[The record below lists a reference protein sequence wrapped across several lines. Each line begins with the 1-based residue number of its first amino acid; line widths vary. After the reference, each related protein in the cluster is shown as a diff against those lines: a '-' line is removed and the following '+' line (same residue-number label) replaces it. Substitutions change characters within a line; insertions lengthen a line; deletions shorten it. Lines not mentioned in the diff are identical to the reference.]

1 MSRSP
6 IPAASVLLFFI
17 AAPGCA
23 NPAGRGELAEPGDAG
38 GDAGAALVSGS
49 DGDGAA
55 GGDDGARSDG
65 GDGGD
70 GGSFFSRG
78 TSAAGGAD
86 SGAAGGA
93 VTPAGGAAGAVG
105 NGGEVVASQAGAPV
119 GGTDDGGALAGPLG
133 GTAGQLGCGP
143 ASGATVSVAGAA
155 GAVAR
160 GAGGQGGDGGSAGRE
175 ALGGAV
181 GIAGAGG
188 AGATSQT
195 GAAGASGALSLAG
208 AAGAAGAGSVAA
220 WPCGEPLLDARDS
233 KSYPTRALGG
243 LCWLGKN
250 LDIGERIDTSLAQSA
265 TDRIQKY
272 CFGDDE
278 AMCARFGG
286 LYQWDHAMQSTEV
299 EGATGICPAGWRIP
313 TDREWKALE
322 IAAGMDPAV
331 ADLDGWRGDGVGTA
345 LKEEGSSGFEAPLG
359 GMVVYGSSYNYP
371 GYGYHWTS
379 TLGTSGPWRRCFT
392 AESTYPPDTVGRWQT
407 WGRQYA
413 LPIRC
418 VTDLGT

>member
-1 MSRSP
+1 M
-6 IPAASVLLFFI
+6 
-17 AAPGCA
+17 
-23 NPAGRGELAEPGDAG
+23 G
-38 GDAGAALVSGS
+38 GDAGAAVVSGS

-55 GGDDGARSDG
+55 GGDDAAWSDG
-65 GDGGD
+65 GDGGRVFS
-70 GGSFFSRG
+70 GGPG
-78 TSAAGGAD
+78 AAGGTD
-86 SGAAGGA
+86 GGGTGGA
-93 VTPAGGAAGAVG
+93 VTPTGGVAGAVG
-105 NGGEVVASQAGAPV
+105 SGGEAVAPQAGAPA
-119 GGTDDGGALAGPLG
+119 GGTDDGGALAASLG

-155 GAVAR
+155 GAVDG
-160 GAGGQGGDGGSAGRE
+160 GASGRGGDGGAGVGE
-175 ALGGAV
+175 ALGGAA
-181 GIAGAGG
+181 GLAGAGG
-188 AGATSQT
+188 AGATTQA
-195 GAAGASGALSLAG
+195 GAAGASGALPLAG
-208 AAGAAGAGSVAA
+208 AAGAAGAGGVAA

-243 LCWLGKN
+243 LCWMGRN
-250 LDIGERIDTSLAQSA
+250 LDIGERIDASLSQSA

-272 CFGDDE
+272 CYGDDE
-278 AMCARFGG
+278 AMCGRFGG
-286 LYQWDHAMQSTEV
+286 LYQWDHAMQSTEA

-345 LKEEGSSGFEAPLG
+345 LKEGGSSGFEAPLG
-359 GMVVYGSSYNYP
+359 GMIVYGSSYNYP

-392 AESTYPPDTVGRWQT
+392 AESTYPPETVGRWQT